1 MLIFLKT
8 ILKIS
13 FLLLFFSWANNE
25 LLACKGIL
33 NIHFKNDNLVSA
45 PFFSPDYF
53 FIQEHSDDTIP
64 TKNNDDKVIKTEEEF
79 TIPNRLA
86 GNIFTFQVNSDI
98 TYRNFGHFVKN
109 QSRKIF
115 FQAWLLEK
123 ELLNLTSE
131 TDSLRKIY
139 SSSASEQKEAIT
151 VLILKNEQ
159 RIISLNQEIPVLY
172 QNAREEEDQ
181 YWKSAS
187 GNEIVRF
194 QEKIKII
201 NDSIELANHK
211 FREQNKDIYTSTAD
225 TLILDNEPPKTPEA
239 KPEISSEIVY
249 KIQIGAYKGKIPDP
263 ASKLIKKLSTIRKI
277 ENYTDDKGVK
287 VFTTG
292 NLRNYNEALTLQ
304 SQVKQEGVKTPVIAA
319 YLKGKRITLSEARKL
334 NNEL

>member
-8 ILKIS
+8 LLKIS
-13 FLLLFFSWANNE
+13 FLLLFFSWANKE
-25 LLACKGIL
+25 LLACKGNP
-33 NIHFKNDNLVSA
+33 NIHFKNDYLVSA
-45 PFFSPDYF
+45 HIFSPDYF